1 MHSKIN
7 WDVILTS
14 DFNPQ
19 IDSDSPHVQICH
31 YCNELKKFCSRVN
44 FGNHYYCT
52 GCVLKI
58 GKLDV
63 DYWKEC
69 SNIEFFNGMLKEM
82 RKFREDREDR
92 SSDTPKKKKTRKTT
106 WGCGK

>member
-1 MHSKIN
+1 MIN
-7 WDVILTS
+7 
-14 DFNPQ
+14 DFNPKT
-19 IDSDSPHVQICH
+19 DSDAPHVQICH
-31 YCNELKKFCSRVN
+31 YCNELKKFCGRVN

-69 SNIEFFNGMLKEM
+69 SNIEFFNGMRKEL
-82 RKFREDREDR
+82 RKFREESERGGDR
-92 SSDTPKKKKTRKTT
+92 SSDTSKKKKTRKTT

>member
-1 MHSKIN
+1 MINDFDPKIHS
-7 WDVILTS
+7 DA
-14 DFNPQ
+14 
-19 IDSDSPHVQICH
+19 PHVQICH
-31 YCNELKKFCSRVN
+31 YCNELKRFCGRVN

-69 SNIEFFNGMLKEM
+69 SNIEFFNGMRKEL
-82 RKFREDREDR
+82 RKFREMF
-92 SSDTPKKKKTRKTT
+92 SSQKHHAHPA
-106 WGCGK
+106 CGTCSYYFDHKDNIDSFALKV

>member
-1 MHSKIN
+1 MT
-7 WDVILTS
+7 D

-19 IDSDSPHVQICH
+19 IHSDAPHVQICH
-31 YCNELKKFCSRVN
+31 YCNELKRFCSRVN

-52 GCVLKI
+52 GCTIKI
-58 GKLDV
+58 GKLDI

-69 SNIEFFNGMLKEM
+69 SNIEFFRGMLKEM
-82 RKFREDREDR
+82 RKFREEGEDSEDRKNREVR
-92 SSDTPKKKKTRKTT
+92 SSDTPKKKRTRKNT